1 MGTENIE
8 ESTADLTKE
17 GAEGVRAWLRQ
28 IDEAGKRE
36 KDWRVVGR
44 NVQEIY
50 EGCKESKTPFN
61 ILFSNTDTL
70 LPALYNNTPRPVVQR
85 RFRDADPIGA
95 AASKVGQRMLEFY
108 LDPGETGNTEFD
120 SILESAVLDALLPG
134 RGCSSFTYEAQF
146 TEGERVIG
154 EQVVGEYR
162 PWDNFLHGFARRWV
176 DVPWIAY
183 EHFMTRDELKK
194 NFDEAVAK
202 EVKLTVAGSQAG
214 EEEKDAP
221 ADSEAMQFAHVWEI
235 WDKEAKKVRFISPGY
250 PTAALKE
257 VDDPLQ
263 LEGFFNCPAPL
274 RFMLK
279 NSSLVPTAL
288 YTLYETQAKE
298 LNNVTTRINKVIGA
312 MKVRGFYD
320 STLEGLDKL
329 MSSDDNTLI
338 PAENVA
344 AMLQG
349 QTLEKAI
356 WLFPIEKLTGV
367 LQQLYLQRQQVKTVI
382 YEITGISD
390 ILRGSTAASETA
402 TAQTIK
408 NKWGTLRLKRMQKAV
423 MTYVRSCLRIV
434 LQLQAKHFD
443 VETIKAMTGL
453 SYPTEAE
460 KQQAQMALQQ
470 MQQQAQQQAQQAQ
483 MMAQMTGQP
492 PQPQQ
497 PPPPPSPELLAAAQS
512 VTWEQIKHAL
522 SDDLLRGF
530 KVDIETNS
538 TVDSEAT
545 EDKENMG
552 EFMNALSQFMNGI
565 APLIKEGILPFEAA
579 QAMLMTITRR
589 YRFGP
594 EVEDELAKMKP
605 PPPPEDPNA
614 GAAKAEE
621 AKLGI
626 EMKKLQG
633 ELQVSEAE
641 GKMKMDEMQMK
652 MELAKAK
659 HQLALEQLSMRR
671 QEMIM
676 KAQMPQAPTK
686 AVE

>member
-8 ESTADLTKE
+8 ESTADLSTK

-36 KDWRVVGR
+36 KDWRKVGR
-44 NVQEIY
+44 DVQDIY
-50 EGCKESKTPFN
+50 EGCQGKKTPFN

-85 RFRDADPIGA
+85 RFRDEDPVGA

-120 SILESAVLDALLPG
+120 TILESAVLDALLPG
-134 RGCSSFTYEAQF
+134 RGLSSFTYEAEIS
-146 TEGERVIG
+146 EGDRVVG
-154 EQVVGEYR
+154 EQVLGKHQ
-162 PWDNFLHGFARRWV
+162 PWDNMVHGYARRWV
-176 DVPWIAY
+176 DVPWLAY

-202 EVKLTVAGSQAG
+202 EVKLTVSGSDTA

-221 ADSEAMQFAHVWEI
+221 ENSENVQFAHVWEI
-235 WDKEAKKVRFISPGY
+235 WDKGTKTVRFISPGY
-250 PTAALKE
+250 PQAALKE

-288 YTLYETQAKE
+288 YQLYETQAKE
-298 LNNVTTRINKVIGA
+298 LNNVTTRINKVINA

-329 MSSDDNTLI
+329 MSSEDNMLL

-344 AMLQG
+344 AMMQG

-356 WLFPIEKLTGV
+356 WLFPIEKLVGV

-443 VETIKAMTGL
+443 VQTIKAMTGL
-453 SYPTEAE
+453 SYPTAEE
-460 KQQAQMALQQ
+460 KQQAQSALQQ
-470 MQQQAQQQAQQAQ
+470 MHQQQAQ

-492 PQPQQ
+492 PAPQQ
-497 PPPPPSPELLAAAQS
+497 PPPPPPPELLAAVNS
-512 VTWEQIKHAL
+512 VTWEDIKAAL

-530 KVDIETNS
+530 KIDIETNS
-538 TVDSEAT
+538 TVDAEAT
-545 EDKENMG
+545 EDKENMS
-552 EFMNALSQFMNGI
+552 EFMNALAQFMNGV

-589 YRFGP
+589 FRFGV
-594 EVEDELAKMKP
+594 EVEDELAKMKA

-614 GAAKAEE
+614 GAAKADE
-621 AKLGI
+621 AKLQMD
-626 EMKKLQG
+626 MKRMQG

-641 GKMKMDEMQMK
+641 GKAKMEELGMK

-671 QEMIM
+671 QEMQL

-686 AVE
+686 ATA